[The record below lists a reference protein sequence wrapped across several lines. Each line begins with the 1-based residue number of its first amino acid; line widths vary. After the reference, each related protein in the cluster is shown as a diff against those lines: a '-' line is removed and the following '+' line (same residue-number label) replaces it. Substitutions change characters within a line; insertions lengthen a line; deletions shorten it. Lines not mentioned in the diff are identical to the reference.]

1 MKPYVTV
8 EWNDTE
14 TDAVGWLCIY
24 NLVDGYA
31 GGGIRMDLSVNRET
45 VVNLAEVMA
54 YKRNAAK
61 NTHKGGM
68 KGGIKYDPKAPD
80 ARDVLKRY
88 IIAMRPYVQYGLNI
102 GADMGTTDAEVK
114 EIQDEI
120 GMGEPLTPEMRED
133 PIVKQGVQNVYE
145 GLKQEVYPG
154 MKVETASTGYGTA
167 FCADEAW
174 KQMGGKP
181 GATVIIQGFGNAG
194 VGCVDMMDQLGY
206 KVVGLADV
214 NCFIYNENGLD
225 CKSLVANRLP
235 MGEIDCSKLDA
246 DTKVMANSEWINYPC
261 DIFIPAA
268 IRDVLTADNTHLF
281 KGKLI
286 SEAANLPL
294 TEDADKY
301 LHEHGVH
308 IIPDFVANLGEIR
321 FFYVLTFCEVEPTA
335 EALVKD
341 IEDLCRENA
350 GKLIA
355 ASLETGRYE
364 RDIAKDIFVPT
375 VQDVPHC
382 PCCLKKD

>member
-1 MKPYVTV
+1 MKPYVTI

-14 TDAVGWLCIY
+14 TEAVGWLCIF
-24 NLVDGYA
+24 NLVEGYA
-31 GGGIRMDLSVNRET
+31 GGGIRMDMSVDRET
-45 VVNLAEVMA
+45 VINLAEVMA

-61 NTHKGGM
+61 NSRKGGM

-120 GMGEPLTPEMRED
+120 GMGEPLTPEMRVD
-133 PIVKQGVQNVYE
+133 PLVKQGVRNIYE

-174 KQMGGKP
+174 KRLGGGP
-181 GATVIIQGFGNAG
+181 GARVIVQGFGNAG
-194 VGCVDMMDQLGY
+194 VGCVDMMDKLGY
-206 KVVGLADV
+206 KVVGLSDV

-225 CKSLVANRLP
+225 CKSLIANRLP
-235 MGEIDCSKLDA
+235 MGEIDRSKLDK
-246 DTKVMANSEWINYPC
+246 DTRLMTNDQWINYPC

-268 IRDVLTADNTHLF
+268 IRDVLTVENAHLF
-281 KGKLI
+281 KGRLI

-294 TEDADKY
+294 TEEADRY
-301 LHEHGVH
+301 LHEQGVH
-308 IIPDFVANLGEIR
+308 VIPDFVANLGEIR

-335 EALVKD
+335 QALVRD
-341 IEDLCRENA
+341 IEELCRENA
-350 GKLIA
+350 SRLIE
-355 ASLETGRYE
+355 ASLATGRYE

-382 PCCLKKD
+382 PCCIE